1 MTLYPEL
8 HPSLAIIEPAAKKPD
23 LVTCTVSRA
32 LSNRSRELQ
41 DNVAHAWNISER
53 FYCDRVPHPD
63 WYARVFAPKK
73 FCPRVVCLKR
83 PCGPAPALHTP
94 PRSRNLPRSSTA
106 GCRDAVKVGDATAR
120 LDGTRL
126 HIRSDKLRA
135 LRFTRGFLNVYL
147 LHVKHL
153 LSWNLDLLELSD
165 GISTP
170 QGFVNDHILSQ
181 VVDWDICAYFN
192 NDDWINCVHAAY
204 LYTQDASK
212 LYQINIKIYKKDWK
226 ADRSLWIAN

>member
-1 MTLYPEL
+1 MLRTREIYPSVFIATAFRTRTGMRVYLRRRNSVHEWFA
-8 HPSLAIIEPAAKKPD
+8 SSDLA
-23 LVTCTVSRA
+23 
-32 LSNRSRELQ
+32 
-41 DNVAHAWNISER
+41 
-53 FYCDRVPHPD
+53 
-63 WYARVFAPKK
+63 APPPL
-73 FCPRVVCLKR
+73 FI
-83 PCGPAPALHTP
+83 HP

-106 GCRDAVKVGDATAR
+106 GCRDAVKVGDAAAR

-181 VVDWDICAYFN
+181 VVD
-192 NDDWINCVHAAY
+192 
-204 LYTQDASK
+204 
-212 LYQINIKIYKKDWK
+212 
-226 ADRSLWIAN
+226 